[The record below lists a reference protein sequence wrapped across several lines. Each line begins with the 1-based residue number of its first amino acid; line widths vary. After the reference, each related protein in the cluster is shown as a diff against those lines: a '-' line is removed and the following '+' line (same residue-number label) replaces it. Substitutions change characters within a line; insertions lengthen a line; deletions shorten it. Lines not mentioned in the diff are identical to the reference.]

1 MKLISTFFFSMLVI
15 TFSFQANADTVN
27 TEAKCG
33 PSPIIK
39 DSSITRTVKEEANK
53 LNVDSGNI
61 TTTIVQSYTDSLNKY
76 KNADKVLAS
85 TYYQYQIC
93 VLIMNSNLS
102 TSQKQDAIK
111 DALNVINDMGKE
123 WFQVVLS
130 PDIDSF
136 IEPSIKNTDL
146 YYMWR
151 IEYRLDT
158 KYKKNTYIINDIRI
172 DDNIP
177 PKEFEMTEGNYTIKM
192 SYDIGLENSD
202 TPNLEGTCAIPFK
215 LDKNIILR
223 PVISINL
230 DTVQGSGLAAK
241 CELNTG

>member
-1 MKLISTFFFSMLVI
+1 
-15 TFSFQANADTVN
+15 
-27 TEAKCG
+27 
-33 PSPIIK
+33 
-39 DSSITRTVKEEANK
+39 
-53 LNVDSGNI
+53 
-61 TTTIVQSYTDSLNKY
+61 
-76 KNADKVLAS
+76 
-85 TYYQYQIC
+85 
-93 VLIMNSNLS
+93 MNH
-102 TSQKQDAIK
+102 
-111 DALNVINDMGKE
+111 
-123 WFQVVLS
+123 
-130 PDIDSF
+130 
-136 IEPSIKNTDL
+136 
-146 YYMWR
+146 R